1 MIVDKLCLFFDI
13 ILLENYII
21 EEEDFFNDSPLY
33 DMFVSLNFDPISISF
48 ILNFLSS
55 YSNVDFDFFL
65 IVILGKFSGAL
76 SVVDLFNG
84 IGWI

>member
-1 MIVDKLCLFFDI
+1 
-13 ILLENYII
+13 
-21 EEEDFFNDSPLY
+21 
-33 DMFVSLNFDPISISF
+33 MFVSLNFDPISISF

-65 IVILGKFSGAL
+65 IAILGKFSDEL